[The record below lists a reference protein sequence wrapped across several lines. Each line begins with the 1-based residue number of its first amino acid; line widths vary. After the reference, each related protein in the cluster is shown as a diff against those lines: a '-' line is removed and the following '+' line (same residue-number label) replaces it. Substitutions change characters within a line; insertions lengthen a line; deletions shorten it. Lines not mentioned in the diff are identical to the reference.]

1 MADDNKSSIT
11 GTFRTR
17 EAADIA
23 IEHLVQ
29 QHGLA
34 RAQIFARP
42 VGERNSVGD
51 IPSGGDAF
59 HDGGN
64 RKDAPTAEEIDVTVD
79 AQINQVGIVQRVL
92 YGAGAVRVSMR

>member
-1 MADDNKSSIT
+1 MTDDNKSSIT
-11 GTFRTR
+11 ATFRTR

-34 RAQIFARP
+34 RDQIFARP
-42 VGERNSVGD
+42 AGERNSVGD

-59 HDGGN
+59 HGGGN
-64 RKDAPTAEEIDVTVD
+64 REDAPTAGEIDVTVG
-79 AQINQVGIVQRVL
+79 AQSNQVGIVQRVL
-92 YGAGAVRVSMR
+92 YGAGAVRVSLR